1 MDNTDD
7 SDNRQQSGKTDLWTQ
22 CPDQEDAASTHS
34 SQPHATQQGLW
45 SSVHVIDKWN
55 TKKWNDSMKSTQ
67 LAMHSQDKS
76 QT

>member
-7 SDNRQQSGKTDLWTQ
+7 SDNRQQSDKTDLWTQ
-22 CPDQEDAASTHS
+22 CPDQEDAASTRS
-34 SQPHATQQGLW
+34 SQPHAIRQGLW
-45 SSVHVIDKWN
+45 SSVHVIDKRN